1 MANKPFKKR
10 PVLGPPPTRAADGGI
25 VLSEVLGAVGPSVRF
40 FRGQRAASGHQSY
53 GNGRSRVVL
62 PSNETA
68 AETSIRLTPPGCPS
82 MAALQV
88 HSEREPS
95 GGIVERRN
103 DCPSKRGRVMRT
115 SKRTTADLESEGV
128 GSGDGTIRRR
138 RAMDIRI
145 AP

>member
-40 FRGQRAASGHQSY
+40 FEASGPHLATRVT

-68 AETSIRLTPPGCPS
+68 AETSIRRPRL
-82 MAALQV
+82 AAL
-88 HSEREPS
+88 RWLPCRCIAS
-95 GGIVERRN
+95 GNLPAELSN
-103 DCPSKRGRVMRT
+103 AE
-115 SKRTTADLESEGV
+115 TTAHRNEDES
-128 GSGDGTIRRR
+128 
-138 RAMDIRI
+138 
-145 AP
+145 